1 MAKLVVEVK
10 IKDDVDEAS
19 FISEFDNIDE
29 VSVKNTIPELPTLL
43 VMYVEESYLSTFQ
56 SHPSVVCAVHSPPA
70 YPTITYPNLPS
81 RITLSNKIVNKYTS
95 TIDGTPAD
103 GTNLIPYHLYLNSD
117 IIPKTVLG
125 RIGAAFNNQRTEED
139 MTIYRNVTYSS
150 IFTGKHVDIITIEA
164 PDNFTSNAGV
174 QDSHPDFDD
183 PDNQGNTRCVPTNW
197 YGCEG
202 SRNNQ
207 VTSNS
212 MFTDHGMGVLSAAGG
227 LNCGF
232 AKKSKLYA
240 TYLSNLSDDGGD
252 TLTEICQAIVYFH
265 NNKSNNPTTG
275 LKDPTIVIGEF
286 SYLQDTKTALK
297 VDDIQTVVD
306 PTNGTSTRPSSGWGS
321 DLTPFT
327 SRNIFPYQ
335 VQDPDDDSWHWMV
348 TFPNQSQNSFF
359 VKYPIDTLYDNG
371 IVFINAAGNSGGT
384 YVKESDARWYGTYCT
399 KVSGTSDLY
408 SFNRG
413 TGAFGSDSTSK
424 GTTQTDFWYPFIA
437 YGPHGLD
444 KGIDV
449 AAGQNSTTYPMLDG
463 YSNRGP
469 GVDIV
474 GCGVATFTAYP
485 SYTMADGNK
494 WGDFSGTSCAT
505 PTVVGIAACLMEK
518 YYVLNGVWPTP
529 SQVKDILIRESIN
542 GNKRLIDPAST
553 TWSNVPN
560 ASGNDIK
567 IDQQLYGNTS
577 NSRPLIQIPKG
588 GYSLNGSIQFADLA
602 GTPPRR
608 AYLNTEVYNREQ
620 TKGQRPQPFEPYYPE
635 DPLRTTLGVMYPRP
649 RNISNIADGPRKE

>member
-10 IKDDVDEAS
+10 IKDDVDESS

-43 VMYVEESYLSTFQ
+43 VMYVEESYLSTLQ

-70 YPTITYPNLPS
+70 YPAITYPNLPS
-81 RITLSNKIVNKYTS
+81 RITLSNKTVSNY
-95 TIDGTPAD
+95 DGTTSGSP
-103 GTNLIPYHLYLNSD
+103 GTNYIPYQFYLNSD
-117 IIPKTVLG
+117 IIPKTVTG
-125 RIGAAFNNQRTEED
+125 RIGAAFNNQSNRTKED
-139 MTIYRNVTYSS
+139 TRSYDNVTYSS
-150 IFTGKHVDIITIEA
+150 NFTGKYIDIVTIEA
-164 PDNFTSNAGV
+164 GV
-174 QDSHPDFDD
+174 VGSAYVGYQDSHPDFDD
-183 PDNQGNTRCVPTNW
+183 PDNTGNTRCVPKNW

-202 SRNNQ
+202 ASNNQ

-212 MFTDHGMGVLSAAGG
+212 MFSAHGIGVLSAAGG

-240 TYLSNLSDDGGD
+240 TYLGGD

-286 SYLQDTKTALK
+286 QYLLNTSTALK

-327 SRNIFPYQ
+327 SRNIFPFQ

-348 TFPNQSQNSFF
+348 KFPIQTQNDFF
-359 VKYPIDTLYDNG
+359 VKYPLDTLYDNG
-371 IVFINAAGNSGGT
+371 IVFINAAGNDGGT
-384 YVKESDARWYGTYCT
+384 YVKESDARWNGTYCT
-399 KVSGTSDLY
+399 KVSGTIDRY
-408 SFNRG
+408 EFNRG
-413 TGAFGSDSTSK
+413 AGTGGSDSTSK
-424 GTTQTDFWYPFIA
+424 TTTQTTTWFPFIA

-444 KGIDV
+444 KAIDV
-449 AAGQNSTTYPMLDG
+449 AAGQNSETYPMLDG

-474 GCGVATFTAYP
+474 GCGAETFTAYP
-485 SYTMADGNK
+485 LITMDDGNK

-505 PTVVGIAACLMEK
+505 PTVVGVAACLMEK

-529 SQVKDILIRESIN
+529 SQVKDILLRESIN

-560 ASGNDIK
+560 AAENDIK
-567 IDQQLYGNTS
+567 IDQQLNGNTS
-577 NSRPLIQIPKG
+577 SSYSLIQIKKDLF
-588 GYSLNGSIQFADLA
+588 SLNGMIQFAELA

-620 TKGQRPQPFEPYYPE
+620 TKGQRPKRFEPNYPE

>member
-56 SHPSVVCAVHSPPA
+56 SHPSVVCAEHLPPA
-70 YPTITYPNLPS
+70 YPAITYPNLPS
-81 RITLSNKIVNKYTS
+81 RITLSNKTVSDYANIMGGTPV
-95 TIDGTPAD
+95 DGT
-103 GTNLIPYHLYLNSD
+103 TLIPYHLYLNSD

-125 RIGAAFNNQRTEED
+125 RIGAATNYQRTEED
-139 MTIYRNVTYSS
+139 LPSYDNVTYSS
-150 IFTGKHVDIITIEA
+150 NFTGKYVDIVTLESGQVVS
-164 PDNFTSNAGV
+164 TYAGD

-183 PDNQGNTRCVPTNW
+183 PDNTGNTRCVPKNW
-197 YGCEG
+197 YECEG
-202 SRNNQ
+202 SSNNQ

-212 MFTDHGMGVLSAAGG
+212 MFTPHGMGVLSAAGG

-240 TYLSNLSDDGGD
+240 TYLGGEFNVGGD
-252 TLTEICQAIVYFH
+252 TLTEICQAIVHFH
-265 NNKSNNPTTG
+265 NNKGINSTTG

-286 SYLQDTKTALK
+286 QYLQDTKYALK

-306 PTNGTSTRPSSGWGS
+306 PTNGTSTRPSNGWGS

-359 VKYPIDTLYDNG
+359 VKYPLDTLYDNG
-371 IVFINAAGNSGGT
+371 IVFINAAGNNGGT

-399 KVSGTSDLY
+399 KVSGTSDRY

-413 TGAFGSDSTSK
+413 TGFGGSDSTSK
-424 GTTQTDFWYPFIA
+424 GTTETDFWYPFIA

-444 KGIDV
+444 KAIDV
-449 AAGQNSTTYPMLDG
+449 AAGQNSETYPMLDG

-474 GCGVATFTAYP
+474 GCGAETFTAYP

-505 PTVVGIAACLMEK
+505 PTVVGVAACLMEK

-529 SQVKDILIRESIN
+529 SQVKDILIKESIN

-560 ASGNDIK
+560 AAENDIK
-567 IDQQLYGNTS
+567 IDQQLYGDTI
-577 NSRPLIQIPKG
+577 NSLPLIQIPKG
-588 GYSLNGSIQFADLA
+588 TYNLNGSIQFAELA

-620 TKGQRPQPFEPYYPE
+620 TKGQRPQNFEPYYPE

-649 RNISNIADGPRKE
+649 RNISNIE